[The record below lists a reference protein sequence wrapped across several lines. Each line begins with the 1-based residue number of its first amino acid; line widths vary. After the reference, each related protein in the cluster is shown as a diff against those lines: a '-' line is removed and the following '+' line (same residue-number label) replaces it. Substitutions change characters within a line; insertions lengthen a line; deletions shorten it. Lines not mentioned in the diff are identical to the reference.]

1 MAEPVPN
8 TFVREGR
15 IYTINLGSGPV
26 YGERVLK
33 REGREY
39 REWSPARSKLAEYLG
54 SGGRLPLRAGQD
66 LLYLGAGSGTTASH
80 VSDILAD
87 GRVPCVESAPI
98 PFFRLKDVSSGRPNM
113 TPILA
118 DARHPERYAP
128 AVRRADAVYQ
138 DIAQKDQ
145 IDMFVRNLE
154 LFGADWGLIMLKV
167 RSISHRPASEIV
179 PRELRKLE
187 DYSVEETDI
196 SARHPD
202 HRAYLVRR

>member
-1 MAEPVPN
+1 MAGPVPN
-8 TFVREGR
+8 TFLREGR
-15 IYTINLGSGPV
+15 IYTVNLAEGTV
-26 YGERVLK
+26 YGERILK

-39 REWSPARSKLAEYLG
+39 REWSPTRSKLAEYLG
-54 SGGRLPLRAGQD
+54 SGGRFPLRAGNV

-98 PFFRLKDVSSGRPNM
+98 PFFRLREIASPRRNM
-113 TPILA
+113 SPILA

-128 AVRRADAVYQ
+128 MVGRADAVYQ

-145 IDMFVRNLE
+145 MDIFVRNME
-154 LFGADWGLIMLKV
+154 LFGAEWGVVMLKV
-167 RSISHRPASEIV
+167 RSISHLPASEVV
-179 PRELRKLE
+179 PGELRKLGN
-187 DYSVEETDI
+187 YSVEETDI
-196 SARHPD
+196 SKRHPD

>member
-8 TFVREGR
+8 TFLREGR
-15 IYTINLGSGPV
+15 IYTVNLSEGAV
-26 YGERVLK
+26 YGERVL
-33 REGREY
+33 RRRGREY

-54 SGGRLPLRAGQD
+54 SGGRFPLRAGNV

-98 PFFRLKDVSSGRPNM
+98 PFFRLREVASTRRNM
-113 TPILA
+113 YPILS

-128 AVRRADAVYQ
+128 VVGSADVVYQ

-145 IDMFVRNLE
+145 VDIFVKNME
-154 LFGADWGLIMLKV
+154 LYDAEWGVLMLKV
-167 RSISHRPASEIV
+167 RSISRRPTSRRGILTTGRTSSAANL
-179 PRELRKLE
+179 PGGMFKHKL
-187 DYSVEETDI
+187 I
-196 SARHPD
+196 NGMR
-202 HRAYLVRR
+202 